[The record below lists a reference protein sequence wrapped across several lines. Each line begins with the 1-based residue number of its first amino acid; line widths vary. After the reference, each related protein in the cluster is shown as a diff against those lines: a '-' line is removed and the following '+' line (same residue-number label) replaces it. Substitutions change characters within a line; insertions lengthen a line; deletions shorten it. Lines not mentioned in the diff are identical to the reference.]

1 MCVANRATPHPA
13 GTEERGKRSRERN
26 HFSFAREVVPKQT
39 PDIIKNRNAL
49 FIGGVRHAFVAR
61 RMVDPFQLRHL
72 TETSKSAP
80 WTMMESSTRSSSR
93 VTKMEPNVSMLQ
105 IKSTS
110 TFSRRIGANGP
121 KAINSNILKRGIGIV
136 LVLPKQSGSMVGNAA
151 TCDVAALAPFRDPGL
166 DTLAAFGGAMKQG
179 AAV

>member
-1 MCVANRATPHPA
+1 
-13 GTEERGKRSRERN
+13 
-26 HFSFAREVVPKQT
+26 
-39 PDIIKNRNAL
+39 
-49 FIGGVRHAFVAR
+49 
-61 RMVDPFQLRHL
+61 
-72 TETSKSAP
+72 
-80 WTMMESSTRSSSR
+80 MMESSTRSSSR
-93 VTKMEPNVSMLQ
+93 VTKMEPNGSMLQ

-121 KAINSNILKRGIGIV
+121 KAINSNILKREIGIV

-166 DTLAAFGGAMKQG
+166 DTLAGFGGAMKQG